1 MHERLR
7 YACIH
12 VIKAAHGAITSEKH
26 SRKEAGTHLL
36 CVLTFN
42 TPPELYLELRKTKEN
57 GKLRTIVQSAKNA
70 YY

>member
-1 MHERLR
+1 MDVFMSQQSYVWCSL
-7 YACIH
+7 
-12 VIKAAHGAITSEKH
+12 ITSEKH